1 MQEQLRQTCRQLLAD
16 GTVQVVIGYGQAA
29 PGDRVVPVFITR
41 PEDAD
46 QLVWND
52 QCFANLAKYLL
63 RKEVA
68 ALGRAAICV
77 KGCDQRAL
85 LVLEKE
91 SQIDRSQITV
101 IGLACDGVGKPRLA
115 KCESCDVHAPR
126 QADVV
131 IGLGTGPF
139 FGVKT
144 SSAEKPQAE
153 NMDLSPSVAT
163 QPSVPADARYA
174 EIEAFLKKTPEERMA
189 YWKAELS
196 RCVKCYACRQVCP
209 MCYCRQCI
217 VDKNRPVVIST
228 SATLK
233 GNFAWQITRAFHLAG
248 RCVGC
253 DECTRACPAGIDL
266 RLLNLSLA
274 KAAEESFSF
283 RAGMDP
289 AADPIIGAYSQQDH
303 EEFIR

>member
-1 MQEQLRQTCRQLLAD
+1 MQEELRNKCRQLLAD
-16 GTVQVVIGYGQAA
+16 GTVQVVIGYGQTG
-29 PGDRVVPVFITR
+29 PGDHVGPVFITR
-41 PEDAD
+41 PEDAE

-52 QCFANLAKYLL
+52 RCLANLTKYLL

-68 ALGRAAICV
+68 SLGRAAICV

-85 LVLEKE
+85 VVLEKE
-91 SQIDRSQITV
+91 SQIDRSQLTV
-101 IGLACDGVGKPRLA
+101 IGLACDGVGQPRQR
-115 KCESCDVHAPR
+115 KCETCDVHQPQGADVTIG
-126 QADVV
+126 QAD
-131 IGLGTGPF
+131 
-139 FGVKT
+139 
-144 SSAEKPQAE
+144 QAASTP
-153 NMDLSPSVAT
+153 DA
-163 QPSVPADARYA
+163 AARYA
-174 EIEAFLKKTPEERMA
+174 EIEAFLKKPAAERMA
-189 YWKAELS
+189 YWKAELA

-217 VDKNRPVVIST
+217 VDKNRPVAIST
-228 SATLK
+228 SASLK

-274 KAAEESFSF
+274 KVAEKQFDF

-289 AADPIIGAYSQQDH
+289 SAEPIIGAYSEQDR

>member
-1 MQEQLRQTCRQLLAD
+1 MQDKLRQTCRQLLAD

-63 RKEVA
+63 RKEIA

-101 IGLACDGVGKPRLA
+101 IGLACDGVGKPQRGKMRIVRRSHA
-115 KCESCDVHAPR
+115 AASRCHDRQDVGE
-126 QADVV
+126 ADSRH
-131 IGLGTGPF
+131 GRP
-139 FGVKT
+139 
-144 SSAEKPQAE
+144 
-153 NMDLSPSVAT
+153 
-163 QPSVPADARYA
+163 RYA

-189 YWKAELS
+189 YWRSELS

-209 MCYCRQCI
+209 D
-217 VDKNRPVVIST
+217 V
-228 SATLK
+228 L
-233 GNFAWQITRAFHLAG
+233 L
-248 RCVGC
+248 
-253 DECTRACPAGIDL
+253 PAVH
-266 RLLNLSLA
+266 R
-274 KAAEESFSF
+274 
-283 RAGMDP
+283 R
-289 AADPIIGAYSQQDH
+289 
-303 EEFIR
+303 

>member
-1 MQEQLRQTCRQLLAD
+1 MLDELRQTCRRLLQD
-16 GTVQVVIGYGQAA
+16 GTVQAVIGYGR
-29 PGDRVVPVFITR
+29 PSPEDPVVPVFITK
-41 PEDAD
+41 PEDVD
-46 QLVWND
+46 QLAWDD
-52 QCFANLAKYLL
+52 QCFANLVKYLL
-63 RKEVA
+63 RKEVLS
-68 ALGRAAICV
+68 LGKLAVCV

-91 SQIDRSQITV
+91 SQIDRSQIVV

-115 KCESCDVHAPR
+115 KCASCDVHTPR
-126 QADVV
+126 QSDFV
-131 IGLGTGPF
+131 IGKANTPDAAAT
-139 FGVKT
+139 V
-144 SSAEKPQAE
+144 AE
-153 NMDLSPSVAT
+153 
-163 QPSVPADARYA
+163 RYA
-174 EIEAFLKKTPEERMA
+174 ELDAFLAKPPEERMA
-189 YWKAELS
+189 YWKKELS

-217 VDKNRPVVIST
+217 VDKNRPVSIST

-233 GNFAWQITRAFHLAG
+233 GNFAWHITRAFHLAG

-274 KAAEESFSF
+274 KAAEENFDYRS
-283 RAGMDP
+283 GMDP
-289 AADPIIGAYSQQDH
+289 EKEPIIGAYSQQDH